1 MSHPPGLTPESGS
14 FQGYTVIACG
24 TLRPELDF
32 LRETGFLDAKEI
44 IYTAPGLHEKPK
56 ELIHNLRER
65 LSAVR
70 QGSLSKAIVVY
81 GDRCYLDYKD
91 PLFTINRVIGEFDL
105 PATRLQAANCI
116 DMITDAEQR
125 KNIAGGRKIYW
136 MSMGWVFFW
145 KVIFR
150 DWDAGKANETF
161 PAYEKAIVL
170 DPVDAFDGYCGRYP
184 EKILEFS
191 DWLKI
196 PIESA
201 PVPLNRLKSLLLA
214 AGKECQ

>member
-1 MSHPPGLTPESGS
+1 MSYPPGLTPDSGS

-24 TLRPELDF
+24 TLRPELDY
-32 LRETGFLDAKEI
+32 LRKTGFLDAKLI
-44 IYTAPGLHEKPK
+44 IYTPPGLHEKPK
-56 ELIHNLRER
+56 ELIYQLRER

-70 QGSLSKAIVVY
+70 QDAHGRAIVVY
-81 GDRCYLDYKD
+81 GDRCYLDYRE
-91 PLFTINRVIGEFDL
+91 PLFTIDRVIDEFDL
-105 PATRLQAANCI
+105 PAARLQAANCI
-116 DMITDAEQR
+116 DMIATPEQR
-125 KNIAGGRKIYW
+125 EVIADGKKIYW
-136 MSMGWVFFW
+136 MTMGWVLFW

-170 DPVDAFDGYCGRYP
+170 DPIDAFNDYCGRYP
-184 EKILEFS
+184 VKVLEFS

-214 AGKECQ
+214 ARKEFQ